1 MQPFLVIAR
10 GEIRCWVHLLD
21 VVAEAAGNRD
31 WRGDAHGEHPSFPVV
46 VKHWFVL
53 LPHNGTE
60 PVHPSHV
67 MNTVHAA
74 FPPIPT
80 LARLRRR
87 RAVRPV
93 PRDCVVGGGT
103 V

>member
-10 GEIRCWVHLLD
+10 SEVRCLVHLLD
-21 VVAEAAGNRD
+21 VVAGATGNRD
-31 WRGDAHGEHPSFPVV
+31 WRGNAYGEHTPFPVV

-53 LPHNGTE
+53 LPHNGTK
-60 PVHPSHV
+60 PVHPSHIV
-67 MNTVHAA
+67 NTVHAA
-74 FPPIPT
+74 SPPILT

-93 PRDCVVGGGT
+93 PRDCVGAGGT